1 MNLFLAFGIPKN
13 IRHWREF
20 PAVFKDYS
28 FLCFKSKDNM
38 CIDAGNGKDA
48 GKVSGRTVDSDMHDV
63 GRFLN
68 RLLGLPPDNQ
78 NKSMT

>member
-1 MNLFLAFGIPKN
+1 
-13 IRHWREF
+13 
-20 PAVFKDYS
+20 
-28 FLCFKSKDNM
+28 M